1 MGESLKLSPYL
12 TPMLGE
18 RIETQDKDRTLEL
31 AAAIRSGVLSST
43 YTRPSPPALK
53 HLQRISV

>member
-1 MGESLKLSPYL
+1 MGESLKLLPYL
-12 TPMLGE
+12 MPMLGE
-18 RIETQDKDRTLEL
+18 RIETQDKDRTIVL
-31 AAAIRSGVLSST
+31 AAAIRSGGLNST